1 MQRRITDEKENC
13 FCVGFNDAAGLVACG
28 GKSGTQQNVK
38 QQNALVGRWELVDVQ
53 TEYNRSA
60 YYIGEKFELFS
71 DGTGISSA
79 GYEKKWIAENGRLKM
94 GDDVCSYKI
103 SGNKLILT
111 DDDGTIETYQR
122 VQQ

>member
-1 MQRRITDEKENC
+1 MYKQIII
-13 FCVGFNDAAGLVACG
+13 AHIII
-28 GKSGTQQNVK
+28 SVK
-38 QQNALVGRWELVDVQ
+38 
-53 TEYNRSA
+53 
-60 YYIGEKFELFS
+60 KFELFS

-79 GYEKKWIAENGRLKM
+79 GYEEKWIAENGRLKR

-111 DDDGTIETYQR
+111 HDDGTIETYQR

>member
-1 MQRRITDEKENC
+1 MKKKI
-13 FCVGFNDAAGLVACG
+13 VLVLALMMLAGLVACG

-38 QQNALVGRWELVDVQ
+38 QQN
-53 TEYNRSA
+53 A

>member
-1 MQRRITDEKENC
+1 MQDK
-13 FCVGFNDAAGLVACG
+13 
-28 GKSGTQQNVK
+28 
-38 QQNALVGRWELVDVQ
+38 
-53 TEYNRSA
+53 
-60 YYIGEKFELFS
+60 
-71 DGTGISSA
+71 
-79 GYEKKWIAENGRLKM
+79 KKWIAENGRLKM

>member
-1 MQRRITDEKENC
+1 MKKKIALVLAVMMLC
-13 FCVGFNDAAGLVACG
+13 GLAACG
-28 GKSGTQQNVK
+28 EKSGVQQKTQNQAN
-38 QQNALVGRWELVDVQ
+38 LVGRWELVDVQ
-53 TEYNRSA
+53 TDYNSS
-60 YYIGEKFELFS
+60 YYHIGKKFELFS

-79 GYEKKWIAENGRLKM
+79 GYEEKWIAENGRLKR

-111 DDDGTIETYQR
+111 HDDGTIETSQR

>member
-1 MQRRITDEKENC
+1 MQRRITDEKEI
-13 FCVGFNDAAGLVACG
+13 VLVLALMMLAGLVACG

-53 TEYNRSA
+53 TEYNKSA

>member
-1 MQRRITDEKENC
+1 MKKKI
-13 FCVGFNDAAGLVACG
+13 VLVLALMMLAGLVACG

-53 TEYNRSA
+53 TKYNRSA